1 MHQPMDGGVRFLLE
15 ENKSLAAGTILA
27 SALVAGVIAYLIRR
41 SRLERQYMAQP
52 GALAERALE
61 KAREAVGP
69 ERVEAVSSFIAE
81 RILPDLKPALLAMLR
96 DMENLTQS
104 YFRRA
109 ERAIK
114 AL

>member
-1 MHQPMDGGVRFLLE
+1 MQQPMDGGVRFLLE
-15 ENKSLAAGTILA
+15 ENRSLAAGTILA

-41 SRLERQYMAQP
+41 GRVEREYVSP
-52 GALAERALE
+52 PSALAERALE
-61 KAREAVGP
+61 MAREAVGP
-69 ERVEAVSSFIAE
+69 ERVEAVSSFVTE

-96 DMENLTQS
+96 DMENLTES